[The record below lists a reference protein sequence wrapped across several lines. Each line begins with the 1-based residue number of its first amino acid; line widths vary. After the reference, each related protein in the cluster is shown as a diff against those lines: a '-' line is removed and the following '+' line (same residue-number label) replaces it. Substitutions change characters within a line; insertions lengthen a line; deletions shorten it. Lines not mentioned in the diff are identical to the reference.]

1 MRRRRVIVS
10 PSEIVRSAVLDTLEL
25 LRGRARG
32 DRAGNEKSQ
41 WNQGRSPH
49 NPIHY
54 YMPPPPP
61 PPGLGG
67 HAVSQSRDH
76 RRRRRRREN
85 SFTVQ
90 RKERKRERERE
101 REGREKSV
109 GIGRSI
115 VDFFRGVKGRGIVRP
130 AVCLWFQFL
139 PSRFTCLLCL
149 MFFSTMSNRFVS
161 VKERSEISGPLH
173 LMELRRQE
181 ILTKENGLALKGLPP
196 LPLLPLRLQL

>member
-1 MRRRRVIVS
+1 MLLTRGLTFCVIVSSRTSLGACENCGMRRRRVIVS

-61 PPGLGG
+61 PGLGG

-90 RKERKRERERE
+90 RKERKRGRERE
-101 REGREKSV
+101 KEERRKREGREKSV

-149 MFFSTMSNRFVS
+149 MFFSTMRGDSVS
-161 VKERSEISGPLH
+161 Y
-173 LMELRRQE
+173 Q
-181 ILTKENGLALKGLPP
+181 
-196 LPLLPLRLQL
+196 